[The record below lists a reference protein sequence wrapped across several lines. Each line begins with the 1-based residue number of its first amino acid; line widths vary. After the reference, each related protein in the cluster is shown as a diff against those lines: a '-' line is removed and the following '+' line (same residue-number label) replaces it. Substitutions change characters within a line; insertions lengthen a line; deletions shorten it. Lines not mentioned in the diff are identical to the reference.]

1 AAGIVLSVN
10 QFGAQA
16 LGYTET
22 ELVGQPV
29 LKVVHKDD
37 HEAARQHLALC
48 ARNPS
53 TLIKAELRKVRRD
66 GSVLWVRES
75 ARAVR
80 DTDGRSVSL
89 IVCEDITERK
99 ELEDHKSTLIS
110 ELDHRVKN
118 VLALVSAV
126 ATRTRETS
134 SSMADFVTALDGRI
148 KSMATT
154 HELLSYSRWRG
165 IPLADLIRRELA
177 PYVAVNTTLIDG
189 PSVVLRAELGQTLA
203 MVFHEL
209 ATNAAKFGA
218 FSVRSGRIAVRWR
231 FIRNGPAESC
241 LSIKWEESG
250 GPKVVRSAHSG
261 YGTSVVLELIPYEFG
276 GTVDLTHDPE
286 GVRCKLEI
294 PAHWLSTGN
303 PQGQPSTDIVPGHQ
317 SS

>member
-1 AAGIVLSVN
+1 KRKQTEALLQESEARYRALYDDNPSMYFTVDAAGVVQSVN
-10 QFGAQA
+10 QFGARA
-16 LGYTET
+16 LGYTNA

-189 PSVVLRAELGQTLA
+189 PDVVLRVELGQTLA

-218 FSVRSGRIAVRWR
+218 ISVTAGRVSVRWR
-231 FIRNGPAESC
+231 FIRNGHAE
-241 LSIKWEESG
+241 
-250 GPKVVRSAHSG
+250 
-261 YGTSVVLELIPYEFG
+261 
-276 GTVDLTHDPE
+276 
-286 GVRCKLEI
+286 
-294 PAHWLSTGN
+294 
-303 PQGQPSTDIVPGHQ
+303 
-317 SS
+317 